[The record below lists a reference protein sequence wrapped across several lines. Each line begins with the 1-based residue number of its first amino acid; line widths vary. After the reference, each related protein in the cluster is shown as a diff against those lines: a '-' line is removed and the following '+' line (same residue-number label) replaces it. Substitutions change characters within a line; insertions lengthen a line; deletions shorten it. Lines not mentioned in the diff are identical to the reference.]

1 MLEIFVIEKTAVR
14 NLQVPKRSPIFE
26 TVRSTVCYILI
37 NENYIYTAA
46 FTQKRIQCIFLGT
59 IRRFMHYYSHGSAH
73 AGGPDRMS
81 DIDSGILRLL
91 LYTSA
96 TLACISTR
104 KIGPRLAASSR
115 MIHIHL
121 SVSLTFAA
129 GSRIRRRRKF
139 PFRAKNCIL
148 CVSHISALEL
158 HSLFFGGNGSR
169 RSYPF
174 KFMYVGNVI
183 SQAVSL
189 MLNFNLKCSRAALE
203 RRSLGAK
210 RLGKT

>member
-1 MLEIFVIEKTAVR
+1 MKT
-14 NLQVPKRSPIFE
+14 
-26 TVRSTVCYILI
+26 T
-37 NENYIYTAA
+37 
-46 FTQKRIQCIFLGT
+46 FTQRRLHRNTYSVYYLGQLGESCIITPMVSL
-59 IRRFMHYYSHGSAH
+59 H

-104 KIGPRLAASSR
+104 KTGPRLAASSR

-121 SVSLTFAA
+121 SVSRTFAA
-129 GSRIRRRRKF
+129 GSRIQQRRKF

-158 HSLFFGGNGSR
+158 HSLFFGGNESR
-169 RSYPF
+169 RSYAYT
-174 KFMYVGNVI
+174 FMYVGNIFITSSKFDVE
-183 SQAVSL
+183 
-189 MLNFNLKCSRAALE
+189 F
-203 RRSLGAK
+203 
-210 RLGKT
+210 

>member
-1 MLEIFVIEKTAVR
+1 MKIT
-14 NLQVPKRSPIFE
+14 
-26 TVRSTVCYILI
+26 
-37 NENYIYTAA
+37 
-46 FTQKRIQCIFLGT
+46 FTQPRLHRNAYSVYFVGQLGESCVIT
-59 IRRFMHYYSHGSAH
+59 PPVSLH

-104 KIGPRLAASSR
+104 KTGPRLAASSR
-115 MIHIHL
+115 MIHVHL
-121 SVSLTFAA
+121 SVSRTFAA
-129 GSRIRRRRKF
+129 GSRIRQRRKF

-169 RSYPF
+169 PSYPYT
-174 KFMYVGNVI
+174 FMYIGNVL
-183 SQAVSL
+183 SQAASL
-189 MLNFNLKCSRAALE
+189 MLSFNLKCSRAAME
-203 RRSLGAK
+203 RRSLGQ
-210 RLGKT
+210 RGLGSPRERRNDK